1 MSILIPTPPPTVP
14 HSPRASLSDVHAH
27 VRRSHSANSNNDPM
41 SEDEDL
47 APKGKKRRLTPQ
59 NPSPLPVS
67 NLQPSPPKESGPPS
81 RSSSSSRSSSRHL
94 GAHQAISVGG
104 LAKPVG
110 FAASREQRRE
120 EGQDVLGVVPSPVV
134 MGFDFQTID
143 EEQLKTVHK
152 TISIKEQ
159 QQALI
164 AARRLEA
171 TSSNP
176 SAPLTGFNKP
186 RSTASVTEETKSR
199 QLQVPVQSSVGK
211 RREKMK
217 DKVEKMSIKT
227 GSGLGSAGEMG
238 SGSKSAPLNQG
249 LMVQQATPRDIPS
262 GSQTALPPYM
272 LPGFASFHH
281 MSDPR
286 TAPLSNTRTE
296 MRDLEMIDARGGR
309 EGRESHEFAR
319 QQQQGHFWK
328 DHRGSLGIN
337 GGSGIH
343 IAGGQHHRPHSHLY
357 SHGNGMGEGK
367 RIFTVPV
374 IPRLDPPSP
383 RPVLARNLP
392 HSHSRSRQSEDSHT
406 PPSPLPPFLPSR
418 ESFISP
424 FLNMYDSFSSIP
436 HLSHSLNALVNRSEE
451 LYGQQMMKDAEL
463 KRLVDAANGLLG
475 SLQTSAD
482 SLREMVRYEV
492 ERAHRMH
499 KPNGVKT
506 LFSNE
511 EREQREKERQEI
523 GELRERIRHL
533 EELLQKNLKLDNKAA
548 ETARKDDAR
557 ELERRS

>member
-1 MSILIPTPPPTVP
+1 MHFPPSPSPPYSFYARSTKLPFLAHRTSSLRNPPRGDSENMQDDSHQPPTPV
-14 HSPRASLSDVHAH
+14 SGSRPRGAT
-27 VRRSHSANSNNDPM
+27 RRKKDANNDPM
-41 SEDEDL
+41 SGDEDL

-238 SGSKSAPLNQG
+238 SGSKVG
-249 LMVQQATPRDIPS
+249 V
-262 GSQTALPPYM
+262 
-272 LPGFASFHH
+272 
-281 MSDPR
+281 
-286 TAPLSNTRTE
+286 
-296 MRDLEMIDARGGR
+296 GG
-309 EGRESHEFAR
+309 
-319 QQQQGHFWK
+319 
-328 DHRGSLGIN
+328 N
-337 GGSGIH
+337 
-343 IAGGQHHRPHSHLY
+343 
-357 SHGNGMGEGK
+357 NCC
-367 RIFTVPV
+367 
-374 IPRLDPPSP
+374 
-383 RPVLARNLP
+383 
-392 HSHSRSRQSEDSHT
+392 
-406 PPSPLPPFLPSR
+406 
-418 ESFISP
+418 
-424 FLNMYDSFSSIP
+424 
-436 HLSHSLNALVNRSEE
+436 
-451 LYGQQMMKDAEL
+451 
-463 KRLVDAANGLLG
+463 
-475 SLQTSAD
+475 
-482 SLREMVRYEV
+482 
-492 ERAHRMH
+492 
-499 KPNGVKT
+499 
-506 LFSNE
+506 
-511 EREQREKERQEI
+511 
-523 GELRERIRHL
+523 
-533 EELLQKNLKLDNKAA
+533 
-548 ETARKDDAR
+548 
-557 ELERRS
+557 